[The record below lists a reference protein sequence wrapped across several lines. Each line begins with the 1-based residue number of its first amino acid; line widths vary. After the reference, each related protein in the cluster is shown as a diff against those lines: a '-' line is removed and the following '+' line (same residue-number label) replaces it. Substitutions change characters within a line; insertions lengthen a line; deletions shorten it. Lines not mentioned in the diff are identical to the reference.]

1 MISLIFFAGMF
12 ILLWLLLIQPQ
23 RRRRAEQARLHS
35 DLHIGDEVMTLG
47 GLYGRIERLDED
59 EIRLEIAPGTSVRV
73 ARSAIAS
80 RVEPEA
86 SKNPEETPASQL
98 P

>member
-1 MISLIFFAGMF
+1 VISLLFFAGMF
-12 ILLWLLLIQPQ
+12 VLLWLLLIQPQ

-35 DLHIGDEVMTLG
+35 DLHIGDEVMTMG
-47 GLYGRIERLDED
+47 GLYGTIERLDEE

-73 ARSAIAS
+73 ARNAIAT
-80 RVEPEA
+80 RVEPVEA
-86 SKNPEETPASQL
+86 ETPEETPASQL

>member
-1 MISLIFFAGMF
+1 VISLIFFAGMF

-73 ARSAIAS
+73 ARNAIAS

-86 SKNPEETPASQL
+86 AENPEETPASQL